1 MQIWENHLK
10 KSLDKVTQ
18 VIDLDGYR
26 ANVGIILSNRE
37 GKLLWA
43 RRIGQDAWQFPQGG
57 IREDEAPEQAM
68 YRELREEIGLEASD
82 VVVLGR
88 TRDWLRYRLPKHL
101 IRRRR
106 RPLCIGQKQVWY
118 LLYLVGEESRVR
130 LDSTEQPEFD
140 QWCWV
145 DFWSPL
151 EGVVSFKRNVYRS
164 ALEEFAE
171 LLFTDGKFTPTMPAG
186 KDVSLGHGG

>member
-1 MQIWENHLK
+1 LWENHLK
-10 KSLDKVTQ
+10 KVLDKVSQ

-57 IREDEAPEQAM
+57 IRIDEAPEEAM
-68 YRELREEIGLEASD
+68 YRELREEIGLESSD
-82 VVVLGR
+82 VVVLGH

-101 IRRRR
+101 IRRRS

-118 LLYLVGEESRVR
+118 LLYLVGDDSRVR

-151 EGVVSFKRNVYRS
+151 DGVVSFKRNVYRS

-186 KDVSLGHGG
+186 KDIGLGHGG

>member
-1 MQIWENHLK
+1 MK
-10 KSLDKVTQ
+10 KTLEKVLQ
-18 VIDLDGYR
+18 VIDFEGYR
-26 ANVGIILSNRE
+26 ANVGIILSNHE

-68 YRELREEIGLEASD
+68 YRELREEIGLEAGD

-101 IRRRR
+101 IRRRS

-118 LLYLVGEESRVR
+118 LLYLVGDESRVR
-130 LDSTEQPEFD
+130 LDSTEEPEFD
-140 QWCWV
+140 RWCWV
-145 DFWSPL
+145 DFWTPL
-151 EGVVSFKRNVYRS
+151 EGVVSFKRNVYRK
-164 ALEEFAE
+164 ALKEFAG
-171 LLFTDGKFTPTMPAG
+171 LLFTDGKFSLAVPGG
-186 KDVSLGHGG
+186 KDVGVGHGG